1 MLDKNPNSDCRT
13 KKLIKFKV
21 DDQVSLL
28 RLEGLFYK
36 TKLTSPFLKVV
47 KYTDTHLIG
56 KTIYLRTPATC
67 NGDKICQVCYGEL
80 SHINNDINIGVLG
93 ATTMS
98 SRFTQNILSSKHS
111 LMTRSQKIELN
122 DGYEK
127 YFILDSNQVLLDV
140 NNIGN
145 TNQL

>member
-47 KYTDTHLIG
+47 KYTDTNLIG
-56 KTIYLRTPATC
+56 KTIYLRTP
-67 NGDKICQVCYGEL
+67 DRKSV
-80 SHINNDINIGVLG
+80 V
-93 ATTMS
+93 
-98 SRFTQNILSSKHS
+98 
-111 LMTRSQKIELN
+111 
-122 DGYEK
+122 
-127 YFILDSNQVLLDV
+127 
-140 NNIGN
+140 
-145 TNQL
+145 